1 MAEPVR
7 RRALFVTPEAPY
19 PMVGGGALRAASL
32 LEYLA
37 RSHSVDAIVFR
48 APGAGIDFPSGLIDR
63 LLVID
68 LPRHSKHRAARV
80 LRNGHRLLRRSPPL
94 IDRFA
99 GFGSLIA
106 AFLKDRPPYDV
117 AVVEHFWCAP
127 YWEQIGA
134 RCRRTIL
141 DLHNIESAW
150 HLGCGRASDWPH
162 SLAHGVFHRAAL
174 DLERQWLPRY
184 SLLLAASAPDA
195 QRVSSIAPQA
205 RVAIY
210 PNTIP
215 LIDLPAREE
224 QDNIVFSGTLE
235 YEPNRTAVRYFS
247 SQIWPGLERMW
258 PNLKWRL
265 VGRAPEAV
273 ARYIRGCPRI
283 ECTGAVD
290 DAIAH
295 LATAKVAVVPLLSG
309 SGTRLKIIEAWAAGT
324 PVVST
329 SLGAEGLPAL
339 DGQNMLLADGSENFT
354 RAVSRLLEFAGE
366 RERIGRAGRAQ
377 YEREF
382 TWDAAWG
389 ALDRDLGPIFN
400 T

>member
-48 APGAGIDFPSGLIDR
+48 APDAGIDFPSGLIDR
-63 LLVID
+63 LLAIN
-68 LPRHSKHRAARV
+68 LPRHSKHR
-80 LRNGHRLLRRSPPL
+80 
-94 IDRFA
+94 
-99 GFGSLIA
+99 SLIA
-106 AFLKDRPPYDV
+106 AFLKERPPYDL

-247 SQIWPGLERMW
+247 SQIWPVLERMW

-339 DGQNMLLADGSENFT
+339 DGQNMLLADGSESFT